1 MIEKARA
8 VLSAFRI
15 PHDFSAPPALPQRR
29 GLESAPQ
36 SLMADSSI
44 LTPAAS
50 ASQLED
56 GGHELQ
62 TQSRT
67 PQQEH
72 LSVSDPRLRNV
83 WENMNL

>member
-1 MIEKARA
+1 M
-8 VLSAFRI
+8 LSAFWM
-15 PHDFSAPPALPQRR
+15 PHDLSAPPALPQRR

-36 SLMADSSI
+36 SLTDTSSI

-62 TQSRT
+62 SCT

-72 LSVSDPRLRNV
+72 LSVSELRLRNA
-83 WENMNL
+83 WET